1 MNKIVIR
8 KICSK
13 ISTRISEKY
22 ISKFRKKKLLNN
34 DFSIISNNCWAGWV
48 YRRYGVEYKTPTVG
62 LFIMPSDYII
72 FLKNLKEYIEM
83 DMEFIKPEDSK
94 YKEYISSKDKRFGS
108 YPIGK
113 LNDIEIHF
121 LHYKSSKEAYEKWNR
136 RKQRINFKNL
146 IVKFND
152 QNGCSYEEVKEFF
165 KLPYNN
171 KIFFTANK
179 DWTKSEAIYIK
190 EYAES
195 RFVEDDMLFC
205 TKYLNLTKYINNI
218 KIGESKNE

>member
-171 KIFFTANK
+171 
-179 DWTKSEAIYIK
+179 
-190 EYAES
+190 
-195 RFVEDDMLFC
+195 
-205 TKYLNLTKYINNI
+205 
-218 KIGESKNE
+218 

>member
-13 ISTRISEKY
+13 TTTRISEKY
-22 ISKFRKKKLLNN
+22 ISRFRRKKILNS

-48 YRRYGVEYKTPTVG
+48 YRRYGIEYRTPTVG

-72 FLKNLKEYIEM
+72 FLKNLKEYINM
-83 DMEFIKPEDSK
+83 DMKFIKPEDSK
-94 YKEYISSKDKRFGS
+94 YKEYISSKDKRFGR

-136 RKQRINFKNL
+136 RKQRINLKNL

-152 QNGCSYEEVKEFF
+152 QNGCEYKEFDEF
-165 KLPYNN
+165 NKLPYKN
-171 KIFFTANK
+171 KIFFTANNNF
-179 DWTKSEAIYIK
+179 TKSESIYIK
-190 EYAES
+190 EYS
-195 RFVEDDMLFC
+195 KSGFVEDDMLFC
-205 TKYLNLTKYINNI
+205 TKYLNLTQYINGI
-218 KIGESKNE
+218 KKETIFNE

>member
-13 ISTRISEKY
+13 TTTGISEKY
-22 ISKFRKKKLLNN
+22 ISRFRRKKILNI

-48 YRRYGVEYKTPTVG
+48 YRRYGIEYRTPTVG
-62 LFIMPSDYII
+62 LFIMPGDYII
-72 FLKNLKEYIEM
+72 FLKNLKEYINM
-83 DMEFIKPEDSK
+83 DMKFIKPEDSK

-136 RKQRINFKNL
+136 RKQRINLKNL

-152 QNGCSYEEVKEFF
+152 QNGCEYKEFDEF
-165 KLPYNN
+165 NKLPYKN
-171 KIFFTANK
+171 KIFFTANNNF
-179 DWTKSEAIYIK
+179 TKSESIYIK
-190 EYAES
+190 EYS
-195 RFVEDDMLFC
+195 KSGFVEDDMLFC
-205 TKYLNLTKYINNI
+205 TKYLNLTQYINGI
-218 KIGESKNE
+218 KKETIFDE